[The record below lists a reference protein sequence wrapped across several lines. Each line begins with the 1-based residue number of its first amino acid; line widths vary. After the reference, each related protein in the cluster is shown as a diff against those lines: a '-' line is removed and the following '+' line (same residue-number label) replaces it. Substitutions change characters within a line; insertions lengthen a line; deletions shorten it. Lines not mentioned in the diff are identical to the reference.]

1 MDTILRLYNE
11 VAIRNLKNLNLKRFV
26 EKTN

>member
-11 VAIRNLKNLNLKRFV
+11 VAIRNPKNLNLKRFV